1 MLSGGA
7 LMLSSII
14 VLLLQFM
21 GIIQP
26 EISMEFFKYYI
37 PVCILE
43 IVIYFNVL
51 SKWGKDGV

>member
-1 MLSGGA
+1 
-7 LMLSSII
+7 MLSSIT

-26 EISMEFFKYYI
+26 AISMSFWKYYI

-43 IVIYFNVL
+43 IVIFFNVL
-51 SKWGKDGV
+51 SKWGEE

>member
-1 MLSGGA
+1 
-7 LMLSSII
+7 MLSSIT

-26 EISMEFFKYYI
+26 AISMGFFKYYI

-51 SKWGKDGV
+51 AKWGKDGV

>member
-1 MLSGGA
+1 
-7 LMLSSII
+7 MLSSIT

-26 EISMEFFKYYI
+26 EISMGFFKYYI
-37 PVCILE
+37 SVCIME

-51 SKWGKDGV
+51 SKWGAE

>member
-1 MLSGGA
+1 V
-7 LMLSSII
+7 LSSIT
-14 VLLLQFM
+14 VLILQFM

-43 IVIYFNVL
+43 IVNYFNFL
-51 SKWGKDGV
+51 SKWGAE

>member
-1 MLSGGA
+1 
-7 LMLSSII
+7 MLSSIT

-26 EISMEFFKYYI
+26 AISMGFFKYYI